1 MNPEWL
7 CYVNGQE
14 YGPYTWPQLV
24 QMAAAGNVLPSTHV
38 RRNFDSQWYTA
49 EQVPGLFTAPGAAVT
64 PQAAA
69 HPTTPPRIAVAGV
82 GKAVKSKSGAS
93 PVAVAAAA
101 SPGPQPT
108 AVAQAPQQPPP
119 AYPQQKAV
127 PKGRVVSKAP
137 TAIAPVADTKPIPIA
152 PIVVNPAATTTYSPA
167 TTADDDEPIPGKRK
181 DNSKQLVLYLGGA
194 IVGVALLGGAA
205 LIWNFTRPP
214 EAPKEVAA
222 APVILPK
229 EESDPNVIAEE
240 ATGTEANP
248 GEVVKAVAKPG
259 AKTNTTAKKTDTA
272 VAATNPLVRSIAS
285 WKAIEKFGSVGA
297 KSGLTCTKM
306 SAYLAADATGR
317 RVSVRMTGGAVTPP
331 AGEAIDNGAAA
342 SVAPAADGNV
352 SETPPIAAPVIAPA
366 PAAPTGP
373 VKYVSAEAAPFL
385 FVELTITNRDA
396 KPLTYAGWNNGE
408 TAALL
413 VDAQGRPFSLVP
425 VSGTPN
431 VMRHAGPKEVKPGE
445 AIQDTVVFAV
455 PANAELL
462 FRLVLP
468 RPAFSSKLSG
478 AWGYE
483 IGGVALASTPVAN
496 GTDPAI
502 PGQPTGPIGR
512 QAIPIPGLQDPP
524 VPVQP
529 APALPAEPEMKKPE
543 PKERIPIPG
552 LTDEPDKP
560 AKPKM
565 AEEVPNLNPTPAKKK

>member
-1 MNPEWL
+1 M
-7 CYVNGQE
+7 
-14 YGPYTWPQLV
+14 
-24 QMAAAGNVLPSTHV
+24 
-38 RRNFDSQWYTA
+38 
-49 EQVPGLFTAPGAAVT
+49 
-64 PQAAA
+64 
-69 HPTTPPRIAVAGV
+69 
-82 GKAVKSKSGAS
+82 
-93 PVAVAAAA
+93 
-101 SPGPQPT
+101 
-108 AVAQAPQQPPP
+108 
-119 AYPQQKAV
+119 
-127 PKGRVVSKAP
+127 
-137 TAIAPVADTKPIPIA
+137 
-152 PIVVNPAATTTYSPA
+152 NPAATPTYVAPVA
-167 TTADDDEPIPGKRK
+167 TADDDDPIPGKRK
-181 DNSKQLVLYLGGA
+181 DSTKQMVLYLGGA
-194 IVGVALLGGAA
+194 IAGVALLGGAA
-205 LIWNFTRPP
+205 LIWKFTRPP

-248 GEVVKAVAKPG
+248 GEVVKATAKPG
-259 AKTNTTAKKTDTA
+259 VKTNTTAKKNETA
-272 VAATNPLVRSIAS
+272 AAATNPLVKSIAS

-317 RVSVRMTGGAVTPP
+317 RVSVRMMGGAVVPP

-342 SVAPAADGNV
+342 SVAPAVDGNAAD
-352 SETPPIAAPVIAPA
+352 TPPIAAPVIAPVQ
-366 PAAPTGP
+366 PAATGP

-413 VDAQGRPFSLVP
+413 VDAAGKPFSLVP

-445 AIQDTVVFAV
+445 TIQDTVVFAV

-496 GTDPAI
+496 GNVPAV
-502 PGQPTGPIGR
+502 PTGPIGR
-512 QAIPIPGLQDPP
+512 QPIPIPGIQEPLPMP

-529 APALPAEPEMKKPE
+529 APAQPAPAQPAPAEPEMKKPE

-565 AEEVPNLNPTPAKKK
+565 PEEVPNLNPTPAKKK